1 VEKGVRRMSLKEH
14 TEQLAWV
21 VLSAADRTQSRGS
34 PDRLVVPRA
43 PEVTDEIGMQLTDVQ
58 FSSVEEYLEEQGYI
72 TVGELGLRWGAYTAY
87 SVTPAGLVW
96 LDFEEERRRI
106 EEVRRELAEESPG
119 GPQSTGAGSGKEEA
133 EEAPPVGEG
142 AQNVT
147 EQPRDP
153 AEFPIHRGSLTRP
166 WWRRVLQQM
175 SLETRQLAWL
185 VLETVNRMQG
195 KGSTVRLVAPCDQE
209 VARQLDPFFAEHEL
223 LSAEEYLL
231 ERGHIAQAN
240 LGLRCA
246 TYTITTTGLDW
257 LDEGFPRPSE
267 ALQSA
272 AERPQRA
279 EPRSTIPGP
288 QESAESRPWWRR
300 VLGA

>member
-1 VEKGVRRMSLKEH
+1 VEEGVRRMSLENH

-133 EEAPPVGEG
+133 EEPRPLGKVLRTSRSSLGTPSSFRYTGDRLHARGGEG
-142 AQNVT
+142 
-147 EQPRDP
+147 
-153 AEFPIHRGSLTRP
+153 
-166 WWRRVLQQM
+166 
-175 SLETRQLAWL
+175 
-185 VLETVNRMQG
+185 
-195 KGSTVRLVAPCDQE
+195 
-209 VARQLDPFFAEHEL
+209 
-223 LSAEEYLL
+223 Y
-231 ERGHIAQAN
+231 
-240 LGLRCA
+240 
-246 TYTITTTGLDW
+246 Y
-257 LDEGFPRPSE
+257 
-267 ALQSA
+267 
-272 AERPQRA
+272 
-279 EPRSTIPGP
+279 
-288 QESAESRPWWRR
+288 SR
-300 VLGA
+300 